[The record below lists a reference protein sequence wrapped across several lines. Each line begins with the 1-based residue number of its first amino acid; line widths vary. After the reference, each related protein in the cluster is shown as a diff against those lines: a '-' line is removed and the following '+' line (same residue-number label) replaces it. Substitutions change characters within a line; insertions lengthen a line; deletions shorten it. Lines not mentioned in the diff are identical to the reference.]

1 VSINK
6 ELLEKVSSI
15 AKKNGISMFQA
26 AKLCPEVASI
36 MNGPQLNGY
45 KPIKDKRRIQPAV
58 DSAVAAQPSRPLRVE
73 PPKVSMNFEQWQAV
87 IMDNFP
93 EYARPAEICASV
105 FAQLLLNDV
114 ANPFALCLVDVP
126 SSGKTIT
133 LNFFAVPELA
143 YATDNFTPASF
154 VSHASNIKREELAK
168 VDMLPRIRYRVLI
181 IRDLAPIF
189 GEKEDN
195 LVKTLGILTRALD
208 GEGLQ
213 IDSGVHG
220 SRGYTGDYL
229 FMFLAASTPIPPKVF
244 KAMAT
249 LGSRLFF
256 LQLHA
261 KPKSHS
267 QLIAQN
273 RGTSRQEKERMC
285 REATD
290 SLLRTLWTTSAS
302 GVAWNKENDSDD
314 RLLVIARCAE
324 LLAALRGAIQVWDDG
339 DGLKHNSPTIEQA
352 DRINA
357 LLCNLA
363 RGHALL
369 CGRRQIEKEDLAPV
383 LEITF
388 DSAPMIRA
396 KIFRGLLENDG
407 TLTTGEVERLLNC
420 SKGTALKEMEKLS
433 ILGVADKE
441 EITLGSGQHGHEL
454 SLAARFEWF
463 MSDECKSL
471 RW

>member
-1 VSINK
+1 M
-6 ELLEKVSSI
+6 
-15 AKKNGISMFQA
+15 A
-26 AKLCPEVASI
+26 
-36 MNGPQLNGY
+36 
-45 KPIKDKRRIQPAV
+45 
-58 DSAVAAQPSRPLRVE
+58 
-73 PPKVSMNFEQWQAV
+73 NFA
-87 IMDNFP
+87 
-93 EYARPAEICASV
+93 EYQRPAEICASV

-133 LNFFAVPELA
+133 LNFFDVPELA
-143 YATDNFTPASF
+143 YATDSFTPASF
-154 VSHASNIKREELAK
+154 VSHASNVKREDLTK
-168 VDMLPRIRYRVLI
+168 VDMLPRIRNRVLI

-189 GEKEDN
+189 GEKEDG

-220 SRGYTGDYL
+220 SRGYRGDYL
-229 FMFLAASTPIPPKVF
+229 FMMLSASTPIPPKVF

-256 LQLHA
+256 LQLHT
-261 KPKSHS
+261 KPKSHE

-273 RGTSRQEKERMC
+273 RGASRQKKERIC

-290 SLLRTLWTTSAS
+290 SFLRSLWAANPS
-302 GVAWNKENDSDD
+302 GVDWDKEGDPEDC
-314 RLLVIARCAE
+314 LHVIARCAD

-339 DGLKHNSPTIEQA
+339 DGLKHSSPTVEQS
-352 DRINA
+352 DRINT

-369 CGRRQIEKEDLAPV
+369 SGRRRIETEDLAPV
-383 LEITF
+383 LELTF
-388 DSAPMIRA
+388 DSAPLIRS
-396 KIFRGLLENDG
+396 KLFRGLLKNEG
-407 TLTTGEVERLLNC
+407 TLTTGEVETLFDC
-420 SKGTALKEMEKLS
+420 SKGTALKEMEKVA
-433 ILGVADKE
+433 ILGVANKSGA
-441 EITLGSGQHGHEL
+441 TLDSGQHGFDL
-454 SLAARFEWF
+454 RLADRFQWF

-471 RW
+471 QW